1 MAQNQRIEPQETAH
15 NQNQSSDKNEPSNL
29 GSKRILRKPIKI
41 DLLKDPRFR
50 IAGGWGLMIFAAW
63 MFIAFFSYLF
73 TGQSDQS
80 LQGSEQFG
88 TLAEVGA
95 ETQNVSGAA
104 GASLAYLLIFKW
116 FGIGTILFAPI
127 LGAYGYQ
134 IVFHK
139 IVPFLRRIAKF
150 VIFVVLWLSV
160 LLGFVVIKSDRVTG
174 LDFLCGGWGFEI
186 AFFLDYAVGV
196 GTVLCLLLS
205 LGVFL
210 IYFFNIKSLNEI
222 GKKKVLT
229 DEGEVAVSDTECIEK
244 LEDTSEDTLEYTG
257 EVQTSSYEVHQTEKI
272 HEEGKNSIDDAPLDF
287 EVREETFVATQET
300 EQSNLANATKETSN
314 NEFIPPIP
322 IQKISPI
329 QLVSEETI
337 STPLPVEKEASIIE
351 PEVQRETEI
360 ENNTIEFDIPK
371 HTPPKKNIISQP
383 LIFEIEEP
391 VQEAVIPE
399 EEQQEDAEVDFIVES
414 SVEQKPSDVQ
424 AIDNYD
430 PTLSLSMYQ
439 MPTVDLLINR
449 DPGKV
454 KVTKEELEKNKDK
467 IVETL
472 GYYKIGIQSIKAT
485 VGPTVTLYEIIPEVG
500 VKISKIKNLEDD
512 IAMSLAALGIRIIA
526 PIPGKGTIGIEVPNH
541 HKEIVTVRHVFQTE
555 KFMDSDMELPIAFG
569 KTISNEIF
577 MADLAKM
584 PHLLVAGATGQG
596 KSVGINMLIA
606 SLLYKKH
613 PAELKFVLVDPKV
626 VELSIYEGIEK
637 HYLAML
643 PDGEDAI
650 LTDTSLVINTLNS
663 LCIEMENRY
672 DLLKKATCRNL
683 AEYNGKFVKRK
694 LNPNNGHKYLPYIV
708 VIIDEYADFIMTAGK
723 EVETP
728 IARLAQK
735 ARAIGIHLILATQ
748 RPDAKVV
755 TGIIRAN
762 FPARLAFKV
771 SSGIDSRV
779 ILDAGGAEQLIG
791 RGDMLFSHS
800 STVTRVQCAFIDTPE
815 VDDMVNFIKNQQGFP
830 SPYMLPEF
838 VDSKEPSLA
847 QATLDDRDALFEDA
861 ARIIVGHQ
869 QGSTSLVQRKLRIG
883 YNRAGS
889 IIDQLEVAGVVGPF
903 SGSKARE
910 VLVADEMS
918 LEQLLNSL
926 NGL

>member
-1 MAQNQRIEPQETAH
+1 MAQNQRIEPQQETASK
-15 NQNQSSDKNEPSNL
+15 QTKNSTKSTAKKS
-29 GSKRILRKPIKI
+29 GRKPIKI
-41 DLLKDPRFR
+41 DLLKDPRLR

-73 TGQSDQS
+73 TGQADQS
-80 LQGSEQFG
+80 LQGSEQFDS
-88 TLAEVGA
+88 LAELGT
-95 ETQNVSGAA
+95 ETENVSGAA

-127 LGAYGYQ
+127 IGAYGYQ
-134 IVFHK
+134 IVFNK
-139 IVPFLRRIAKF
+139 TVPFLKRIAKF
-150 VIFVVLWLSV
+150 VLFAVLWISV
-160 LLGFVVIKSDRVTG
+160 LLGFVVIKSKRVTS

-186 AFFLDYAVGV
+186 ASFLDYAIGI
-196 GTVLCLLLS
+196 GTILFLFLS

-222 GKKKVLT
+222 GRKKEIIIE
-229 DEGEVAVSDTECIEK
+229 DEEGELMLAEESDDEEPEEETTEVEE
-244 LEDTSEDTLEYTG
+244 LNSEETDD
-257 EVQTSSYEVHQTEKI
+257 SDD
-272 HEEGKNSIDDAPLDF
+272 EEEERELQF
-287 EVREETFVATQET
+287 EVREEEPQVAE
-300 EQSNLANATKETSN
+300 NIVPK
-314 NEFIPPIP
+314 
-322 IQKISPI
+322 
-329 QLVSEETI
+329 
-337 STPLPVEKEASIIE
+337 E
-351 PEVQRETEI
+351 PEVVQEIPSTPIVETPNVQQE
-360 ENNTIEFDIPK
+360 ESGTIEFDLPEKPIAPKPKITQIP
-371 HTPPKKNIISQP
+371 T
-383 LIFEIEEP
+383 LEIEEP
-391 VQEAVIPE
+391 VKEEPIIPIEKE
-399 EEQQEDAEVDFIVES
+399 EELGLEIEETVE
-414 SVEQKPSDVQ
+414 EELTDEI
-424 AIDNYD
+424 ATENYD
-430 PTLSLSMYQ
+430 PTLSLSMYK
-439 MPTVDLLINR
+439 MPTVDLLIER
-449 DPGKV
+449 DTGKIR
-454 KVTKEELEKNKDK
+454 VTKEELEENKDK

-472 GYYKIGIQSIKAT
+472 GHYKIGIQNIKAT

-526 PIPGKGTIGIEVPNH
+526 PIPGKGTIGIEVPNQ
-541 HKEIVTVRHVFQTE
+541 HKEIVPVRHVFQTE
-555 KFMDSDMELPIAFG
+555 KFMNSDMELPIAFG

-596 KSVGINMLIA
+596 KSVGINMLIS

-683 AEYNGKFVKRK
+683 AEYNGKFVNRK

-815 VDDMVNFIKNQQGFP
+815 VDDMVNFIKDQQGFP
-830 SPYMLPEF
+830 SPYMLPEY
-838 VDSKEPSLA
+838 VDSKEPSLSD
-847 QATLDDRDALFEDA
+847 ATLDDRDALFEEA
-861 ARIIVGHQ
+861 ARIIVDHQ

-910 VLVADEMS
+910 VLIPDQMS

>member
-1 MAQNQRIEPQETAH
+1 MAQNQRIEPQETAS
-15 NQNQSSDKNEPSNL
+15 NQTERKAST
-29 GSKRILRKPIKI
+29 SKKKVRKPIKI
-41 DLLKDPRFR
+41 DVLKDPRFR
-50 IAGGWGLMIFAAW
+50 LAMGWGLMIFAAW

-73 TGQSDQS
+73 TGQADQS
-80 LQGSEQFG
+80 LQGSEQFDS
-88 TLAEVGA
+88 LAELGA
-95 ETQNVSGAA
+95 NTQNVSGAA

-127 LGAYGYQ
+127 IGAYGYQ

-139 IVPFLRRIAKF
+139 TVPFLRRIAKF
-150 VIFVVLWLSV
+150 MIFVVLWLSV
-160 LLGFVVIKSDRVTG
+160 LLGFIVIKSDKVTS

-186 AFFLDYAVGV
+186 ASFLDYAIGI
-196 GTVLCLLLS
+196 GTILFLFLS

-222 GKKKVLT
+222 GRKKEIIVE
-229 DEGEVAVSDTECIEK
+229 DEEGELMLVEE
-244 LEDTSEDTLEYTG
+244 SEDEETAE
-257 EVQTSSYEVHQTEKI
+257 EEIVSEEDEEENEEESNEEI
-272 HEEGKNSIDDAPLDF
+272 HF
-287 EVREETFVATQET
+287 EVREEPVVTKPEVPVVETIVEPIVTETIETQKTVEEEPET
-300 EQSNLANATKETSN
+300 E
-314 NEFIPPIP
+314 
-322 IQKISPI
+322 
-329 QLVSEETI
+329 EE
-337 STPLPVEKEASIIE
+337 V
-351 PEVQRETEI
+351 V
-360 ENNTIEFDIPK
+360 EFDLPAQPVVTKPK
-371 HTPPKKNIISQP
+371 VNLNPT
-383 LIFEIEEP
+383 FEIEEP
-391 VQEAVIPE
+391 VQEKPVVSSPPVVEEEEELDLVIEETPE
-399 EEQQEDAEVDFIVES
+399 EESADELAVE
-414 SVEQKPSDVQ
+414 
-424 AIDNYD
+424 NYD
-430 PTLSLSMYQ
+430 PTLSLSMYK
-439 MPTVDLLINR
+439 MPTVELLIDR
-449 DPGKV
+449 GTGKV
-454 KVTKEELEKNKDK
+454 KVTKEELEENKDK

-472 GYYKIGIQSIKAT
+472 GHYKIGIQNIKAT

-500 VKISKIKNLEDD
+500 VKVSKIKNLEDD

-541 HKEIVTVRHVFQTE
+541 HKEIVPVRQVFQTE
-555 KFMDSDMELPIAFG
+555 KFMNSDMELPIAFG

-683 AEYNGKFVKRK
+683 AEYNGKFVNRK

-815 VDDMVNFIKNQQGFP
+815 VDDMVNFIKDQQGFT
-830 SPYMLPEF
+830 SPYMLPEY
-838 VDSKEPSLA
+838 VDSKEPSLSD
-847 QATLDDRDALFEDA
+847 ATLDDRDALFEDA
-861 ARIIVGHQ
+861 ARIIVDHQ

-910 VLVADEMS
+910 VIIPDQMS
-918 LEQLLNSL
+918 LEQLLNNL